1 MRETIILAPGANG
14 TELLRSLARHG
25 VNTLCMRVMSSTEL
39 AETALMRSGKTT
51 ADTFIRSA
59 DEPALIFSFL
69 NDISYFSSASFADAQ
84 NIAVAL
90 DTLRKLIIFDESTAL
105 HDKLAQGE
113 FRENSMA
120 LGEVYDRYIAEL
132 KAHGLI
138 DGIQLIRRAVEN
150 AEPINADFITLSE
163 YPITPLEAV
172 LTGVVSDGRYRQVSL
187 RELFNV
193 ETGIVDYCDI
203 TEAYGAANEVEHIID
218 MILRNGTHFDEF
230 VVAVTDTVQYSQ
242 LFYDLAGRYGLP
254 VTFGCG
260 IPLTNTTSAGLLRD
274 LMKWETNGA
283 HGRDALYDIIFSE
296 CFDRQK
302 LIEDLAINDERQL
315 RTLVDFVG
323 TMRLSGSK
331 AKNDSRLSAY
341 LNSFPQNS
349 ELAETARLIAA
360 QFERGISY
368 IIKNYAVIR
377 DGASGRI
384 DRSAVKAV
392 CDEIDAY
399 TALSG
404 GNAVDIIPQLLR
416 KSVCSENS
424 REGALHVTGI
434 RQAMCSLRSRI
445 FIAGLSADIFPGSPA
460 ENYLVPDG
468 DFLLYDSAAPTSEAV
483 INNRKKSLND
493 LITIASALKNTV
505 HLSYSGYDTAEL
517 KESNASSQL
526 FEIFRA
532 KNGDTSTLDDLR
544 NSVSRVGFFDDSFSA
559 QRLIGRAYNSGDRI
573 IGTAA
578 ERTAETTGSV
588 SLDKSFSPS
597 SIEAYFSCP
606 RKYYFSKILRLE
618 EPEEDDVFTVIG
630 ALDRGILIHD
640 LMKDSAEQKWS
651 KEELISEAER
661 RFDAFLTSRPP
672 VNVPDAVR
680 EREEIMQMV
689 ENGFDSRKGNTVEE
703 SECDIE
709 SVEFGGIKLQGRL
722 DRLEE
727 TPDGQHVIVDF
738 KTSRKIT
745 HVENDTAS
753 CMQVL
758 LYAAMLEKSKGITVS
773 GGEYRYLRDNRS
785 VKCEY
790 NDQIRNELEQMI
802 EEFAYG
808 VSSADF
814 RRTEVKDNCR
824 YCGFAGICKEV
835 KSDD

>member
-51 ADTFIRSA
+51 AETFIRSA
-59 DEPALIFSFL
+59 DEPALIYSFL
-69 NDISYFSSASFADAQ
+69 NEISFFSSASFADAQ

-90 DTLRKLIIFDESTAL
+90 DTLRKLIISDESTAL

-132 KAHGLI
+132 NARELI

-172 LTGVVSDGRYRQVSL
+172 LAGVVSDGRYRQTSL
-187 RELFNV
+187 RELFNAKLKNL
-193 ETGIVDYCDI
+193 DYRDI

-218 MILRNGTHFDEF
+218 MILGNGTPFDECI
-230 VVAVTDTVQYSQ
+230 VAVTDTAQYSQ

-260 IPLTNTTSAGLLRD
+260 IPLTNTTAAGLLRD
-274 LMKWETNGA
+274 LMKWETSGA
-283 HGRDALYDIIFSE
+283 YGRDALYDVIFSE
-296 CFDRQK
+296 CFDRK
-302 LIEDLAINDERQL
+302 RLIEDLAINDERQL

-331 AKNDSRLSAY
+331 AKNDSSLSAY

-349 ELAETARLIAA
+349 EFVEGARLLAA
-360 QFERGISY
+360 QFERGISCL
-368 IIKNYAVIR
+368 IKNYAVIR
-377 DGASGRI
+377 DGVSGRI
-384 DRSAVKAV
+384 DRSAIKAV

-399 TALSG
+399 TTLSG

-424 REGALHVTGI
+424 HEGALHVTGI
-434 RQAMCSLRSRI
+434 RQAVCSLRSKL

-468 DFLLYDSAAPTSEAV
+468 DFLLYDSAAPTSETI

-493 LITIASALKNTV
+493 LMAIASALGNTV

-532 KNGDTSTLDDLR
+532 KNGDASTLDDLS
-544 NSVSRVGFFDDSFSA
+544 NSVSRVGFFDDSFSV
-559 QRLIGRAYNSGDRI
+559 QRLIGRAYNSGERI
-573 IGTAA
+573 IGTA
-578 ERTAETTGSV
+578 EGTAETTASV
-588 SLDKSFSPS
+588 RLDMTFSPS

-630 ALDRGILIHD
+630 PLDRGILIHD

-651 KEELISEAER
+651 REELLSEAEQ

-672 VNVPDAVR
+672 VNAPDAVR
-680 EREEIMQMV
+680 EREEIMRMA

-709 SVEFGGIKLQGRL
+709 PVEFGGIKLQGRL
-722 DRLEE
+722 DRLEK
-727 TPDGQHVIVDF
+727 TPDGQRVIVDF
-738 KTSRKIT
+738 KTSRKIA

-758 LYAAMLEKSKGITVS
+758 LYAAMLEKTRGITVS

-802 EEFAYG
+802 EEFAHG
-808 VSSADF
+808 VGNAEF
-814 RRTEVKDNCR
+814 KRTEVKDNCR
-824 YCGFAGICKEV
+824 YCGFARICKEV
-835 KSDD
+835 KNDD